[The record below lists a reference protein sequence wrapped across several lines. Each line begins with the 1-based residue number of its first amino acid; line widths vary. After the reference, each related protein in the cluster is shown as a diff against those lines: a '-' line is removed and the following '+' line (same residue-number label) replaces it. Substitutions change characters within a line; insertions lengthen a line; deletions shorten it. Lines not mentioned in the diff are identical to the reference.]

1 MSVVINK
8 VWSGFFN
15 SNPLSGSTN
24 QSADGSQFSVN
35 MNTPLKILA
44 SAISCRMAVL
54 SASIWNTSPNVSPLF
69 KNNLFRY
76 SVWNN
81 ILYHINTR
89 RPLFTN
95 RFTKLSFESMGSSG
109 IFTNSI

>member
-35 MNTPLKILA
+35 MNTPLKIPA
-44 SAISCRMAVL
+44 SAINCRMAVL
-54 SASIWNTSPNVSPLF
+54 SASIWSTSPNISPLF
-69 KNNLFRY
+69 NNNLFRY
-76 SVWNN
+76 SS
-81 ILYHINTR
+81 NTGEFKTIVI
-89 RPLFTN
+89 P
-95 RFTKLSFESMGSSG
+95 EG
-109 IFTNSI
+109 

>member
-35 MNTPLKILA
+35 MNTPLKIPA

-54 SASIWNTSPNVSPLF
+54 SASIWSTSPNISPAF
-69 KNNLFRY
+69 NNNLFRY
-76 SVWNN
+76 SSDLTVFKT
-81 ILYHINTR
+81 IVIPEGDLASPEY
-89 RPLFTN
+89 
-95 RFTKLSFESMGSSG
+95 
-109 IFTNSI
+109 